1 MDKKKV
7 LQTRNVQASFLD
19 AMRETTWNLRVMEH
33 WLEGDKDNGLVEKLD
48 KVAEVLYDAYHYVGT
63 TRPDRRDEIEEARK
77 KLAAH
82 FGGNDGK
89 SDLESPLQGV

>member
-19 AMRETTWNLRVMEH
+19 AMRETTWNLRIMEH
-33 WLEGDKDNGLVEKLD
+33 WLEGDKDDVLIEKLD
-48 KVAEVLYDAYHYVGT
+48 KVAEALYDAYHYVGT

-82 FGGNDGK
+82 FGDPNGK
-89 SDLESPLQGV
+89 SESSE